1 MQALPDDPPHVTDGR
16 TTGRLIE
23 LAPAEVAGLI
33 APRALQVQSG
43 INDKLI
49 PIEQDRQTAERAA
62 LYNGKLGASDKFV
75 FNEFEGGHEFRS
87 SLIWLFLKNGSS
99 PCSC

>member
-1 MQALPDDPPHVTDGR
+1 MSRTAELPVVCFD
-16 TTGRLIE
+16 

-33 APRALQVQSG
+33 AHRALQVQSG

-49 PIEQDRQTAERAA
+49 PIEQGRQTAERAA
-62 LYNGKLGASDKFV
+62 LYYGKLGASDKFV
-75 FNEFEGGHEFRS
+75 FNEFEGGHEFCG